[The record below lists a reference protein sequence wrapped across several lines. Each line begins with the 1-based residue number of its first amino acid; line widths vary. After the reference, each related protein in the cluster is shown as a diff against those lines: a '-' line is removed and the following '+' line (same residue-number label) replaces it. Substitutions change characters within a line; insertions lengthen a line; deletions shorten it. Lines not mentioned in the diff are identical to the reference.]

1 MSRTYRRPLR
11 SISRFIFIPAL
22 FLGLG
27 LAVAAQEVQPQQQP
41 QMPRKTRSAS
51 DVPPTPR
58 PAQSDLAI
66 QNYEHVSASAAQ
78 IKEILIQDVGL
89 MVELKHWV
97 AKEAGDN
104 GQIVNDQDL
113 SDQAIFDRLSNDV
126 KFRSLATRLLQRY
139 GYFKP
144 QLNPLSDE
152 AKQQDLVLKE
162 RARKLVEIEAQQDAL
177 ELDEKKEARKAGRE
191 AAQRNVDCRPS
202 SLVQSDDANYNELI
216 DCRDLEVPSGG
227 GNISQPNGY
236 PTGNPLDNLPLPLPS
251 GPELGLPLSPSSPI
265 LRTQSDGQD
274 QLGGMSG
281 AMAALQGGSNPGNLG
296 LSNMSLR
303 EAEAAQSGGLPM
315 LGNDISS
322 IGSLRGDAIP
332 GALGGNSTADSFSM
346 TGVRPGSTQTGTIRN
361 FVPVSPKER
370 YVAPDTVVHRP
381 SPYADVPSMYDLYVQ
396 APSRTANPQRFGAE
410 VFRDGL
416 RDPRAIPLDMPVGP
430 DYIVGPGDT
439 LSIDLWG
446 GVTTRLTRAVDR
458 QGRISLPEAGPVQV
472 SGKSLGDV
480 QQLVQKALAS
490 QFRDTSADVSVGRL
504 HTVRVYVVGEVAEPG
519 AYDISSLSTPINAVV
534 AANGVTPR
542 GSLRMLKHYR
552 GKQLLEEV
560 DCYDLLLNGVTPGA
574 QKLESGDTLMVP
586 PIGPQVTVT
595 GMVRR
600 PAIYEIRGE
609 QTLADVLNLAGGIL
623 PAATLKHVEVQRL
636 DAHEK
641 HTMLSL
647 DLSADDSDGAKLSA
661 FKVQDGDAIHIFPIA
676 PYNQDAIYLQGH
688 VLRPGRYSYRDGMR
702 VTDIIGSYKDLLPE
716 PAPHYGE
723 IVRLNPPDFHP
734 SVESFDLAAALADPS
749 AAPKLEPLDT
759 VRVFSR
765 FDFEPAP
772 TVWVGGEVRAPGKY
786 TTSGQAHL
794 RDAVYLAGGLTPE
807 AALADAQLFRVEP
820 DGTSK
825 ILSVNLKNALTGN
838 PLDDILL
845 RPRDRLLIHRNTD
858 LVELGTVDVTG
869 EVVKPGRYPWTSNM
883 HVEDLIRAAGGLKRS
898 ADATHADLTRYAM
911 NGQPGQLMEVSLASL
926 TNGNASEDVPLH
938 RGDVLTIRQ
947 VPGWKDIGA
956 VVSVRGEV
964 QHPGTFGI
972 EPGERLSSV
981 LLRAGGYTPEAFP
994 YGAVLTRREVREEQ
1008 EVAHAELVRR
1018 VQSMQVSLR
1027 TMPDGDEN
1035 QKNAKLTAIA
1045 QSESTLAQLR
1055 LAPPV
1060 GRIVIHIQEPIE
1072 KWKNTSA
1079 DVTLRDG
1086 DVLLIPKKTG
1096 YVMVNGQVYNP
1107 TAVSYRSG
1115 QSAKWYLSQAG
1126 GFTPLADNK
1135 GVFVVRA
1142 DGSVFAGKGNKS
1154 WFSGDPL
1161 NAALRPGD
1169 TVIVPEKA
1177 PNMGRKDYTQLLQ
1190 FASVAS
1196 SVALA
1201 VAYIHP

>member
-1 MSRTYRRPLR
+1 M
-11 SISRFIFIPAL
+11 IFFLAL
-22 FLGLG
+22 FLGFSLG
-27 LAVAAQEVQPQQQP
+27 IAAQELPQQNQT
-41 QMPRKTRSAS
+41 QTPRRAGTATT
-51 DVPPTPR
+51 DVPSTHR
-58 PAQSDLAI
+58 PAQSDLVI
-66 QNYEHVSASAAQ
+66 ENYEHVAASAAQ
-78 IKEILIQDVGL
+78 IKEVLIQDAGI

-104 GQIVNDQDL
+104 GQVVNDEDL
-113 SDQAIFDRLSNDV
+113 SDQAIFDRLTNDV
-126 KFRSLATRLLQRY
+126 KFRSVATRLLQRY

-144 QLNPLSDE
+144 QLNPVSDE

-177 ELDEKKEARKAGRE
+177 ELDEQKEARKAERE
-191 AAQRNVDCRPS
+191 AAQKRINCRPS
-202 SLVQSDDANYNELI
+202 SLLENQDENYNQLI
-216 DCRDLEVPSGG
+216 DCRDLEMMPREQNTTQPS
-227 GNISQPNGY
+227 
-236 PTGNPLDNLPLPLPS
+236 TNPMLNPFENLPLPSIPDLGVPATS
-251 GPELGLPLSPSSPI
+251 GSPI
-265 LRTQSDGQD
+265 MRAQANPMD
-274 QLGGMSG
+274 QLGGMTDNMGGLAAGGSG
-281 AMAALQGGSNPGNLG
+281 ADSTSLLNMSMRNSGTGMSGGGLQMPGSEIGSLEALQGGALPGG
-296 LSNMSLR
+296 
-303 EAEAAQSGGLPM
+303 
-315 LGNDISS
+315 
-322 IGSLRGDAIP
+322 
-332 GALGGNSTADSFSM
+332 LGGNPAVGNYSM
-346 TGVRPGSTQTGTIRN
+346 TGVLSESMQPGPMRV
-361 FVPVSPKER
+361 VPRFPKER

-396 APSRTANPQRFGAE
+396 APSGTSKPERFGGQ
-410 VFRDGL
+410 VFRDGI
-416 RDPRAIPLDMPVGP
+416 RDPRAIPLDLPVGP
-430 DYIVGPGDT
+430 DYVVGPGDT

-446 GVTTRLTRAVDR
+446 GVTTRLVRAVDR

-504 HTVRVYVVGEVAEPG
+504 RTVRVYVVGEVSEPG
-519 AYDISSLSTPINAVV
+519 AYDISSLSTPLNAVV
-534 AANGVTPR
+534 AADGVTPR
-542 GSLRMLKHYR
+542 GSLRMLKHFR
-552 GKQLLEEV
+552 GKQLLEQV
-560 DCYDLLLNGVTPGA
+560 DCYDLLLYGVTPDA

-600 PAIYEIRGE
+600 PAIYELRDE
-609 QTLADVLNLAGGIL
+609 KTLADVLSLAGGIL

-641 HTMLSL
+641 RTMLSL
-647 DLSADDSDGAKLSA
+647 DLSADDTDGAKLSA
-661 FKVQDGDAIHIFPIA
+661 FKVQDGDEVHIFPIA

-688 VLRPGRYSYRDGMR
+688 VLRPGRYSYHEGMK
-702 VTDIIGSYKDLLPE
+702 VTEIISSYNDLLPE

-723 IVRLNPPDFHP
+723 IIRLNPPDFRP
-734 SVESFDLAAALADPS
+734 SVESFDLAAALANPE

-794 RDAVYLAGGLTPE
+794 RDAVYLAGGLTQD
-807 AALADAQLFRVEP
+807 ADLADAQLFRIEA

-825 ILSVNLKNALTGN
+825 IMSVNVKSALAGN

-845 RPRDRLLIHRNTD
+845 RPRDRLLIHRNSD
-858 LVELGTVDVTG
+858 LVERATVDVTG

-898 ADATHADLTRYAM
+898 ADTTHADLTRYPM
-911 NGQPGQLMEVSLASL
+911 NGKPGQIMEVSLASL
-926 TNGNASEDVPLH
+926 ANGNASEDVALH
-938 RGDVLTIRQ
+938 RGDVLSIRQ

-956 VVSVRGEV
+956 VVTVKGEV
-964 QHPGTFGI
+964 EHPGTFGI
-972 EPGERLSSV
+972 EPGEKLSSV
-981 LLRAGGYTPEAFP
+981 LGRAGGYTPQAFP
-994 YGAVLTRREVREEQ
+994 YGALLTRREVREEQ
-1008 EVAHAELVRR
+1008 EIAHAELVRR
-1018 VQSMQVSLR
+1018 VQSMQAGLR
-1027 TMPDGDEN
+1027 TMPDGDDN
-1035 QKNAKLTAIA
+1035 QKNAKLTALA

-1060 GRIVIHIQEPIE
+1060 GRVVIHIEGPID
-1072 KWKNTSA
+1072 KWRNTGA
-1079 DVTLRDG
+1079 DIAMRDG
-1086 DVLLIPKKTG
+1086 DVLVIPKKTG

-1115 QSAKWYLSQAG
+1115 TSARWYLSQAG
-1126 GFTPLADNK
+1126 GLTPLADTK
-1135 GVFVVRA
+1135 AVFVVRG
-1142 DGSVFAGKGNKS
+1142 DGSVFGGQGSKKS

-1161 NAALRPGD
+1161 SAALRPGD